1 MIALRSYVIA
11 ATNAPKVNAAQLY
24 QIGALIKIRDELN
37 ASKSKLDALFNKEE
51 FQAVWNGC
59 DPFKIEKKRFAQIA
73 NAQHVSNAWLKCYE
87 MICHYK
93 LIPAGE
99 HSAGTAFVHFDNAAF
114 PGSFILAAHHF
125 AVTRTASLGET
136 KLVPAERTASL
147 SENAPKLVRYE
158 WRGSSLIEQ
167 NELNSAPISDKYG
180 LYRNYKD
187 NWLMSAQNNG
197 DVLLR
202 ANQEDFME
210 RLAHSV
216 DLYTSDLGFDV
227 SSDFNNQELIQCPAN
242 IGQIISGL
250 LTLREGGNF
259 ITKQY
264 SIFEPITISIM
275 YAAAHFFEKFYLCKP
290 ATSRAANSETY
301 LVGIGFKMPKDY
313 VGDDI
318 IDHPYIAA
326 MFDRIETKS
335 VVPLFLPEDYPKGFL
350 KGIRDIAQELA
361 SSQIEKIEADI
372 KRYESGDPT
381 VVSEFI
387 ASLEND
393 IEEWYAANYVVP
405 ISDEMQL
412 NAFAPAN

>member
-1 MIALRSYVIA
+1 MIALRSYLIA
-11 ATNAPKVNAAQLY
+11 ATNTPKVNAEQLY

-37 ASKSKLDALFNKEE
+37 ASKSKLDALFSKEE

-87 MICHYK
+87 MICYYK
-93 LIPAGE
+93 LIP
-99 HSAGTAFVHFDNAAF
+99 TAERKDPFLHFDNAAF

-125 AVTRTASLGET
+125 AVTRTASLSET
-136 KLVPAERTASL
+136 NLVQDVT
-147 SENAPKLVRYE
+147 KLVRYE

-167 NELNSAPISDKYG
+167 NELNAAPISDKYG

-202 ANQEDFME
+202 ANQEDFMA
-210 RLAHSV
+210 RLAHGA

-326 MFDRIETKS
+326 MFNRIETKS

-350 KGIRDIAQELA
+350 KGIRDVAQELA

-387 ASLEND
+387 ASIEPD

-405 ISDEMQL
+405 ISDELQL

>member
-1 MIALRSYVIA
+1 MA
-11 ATNAPKVNAAQLY
+11 
-24 QIGALIKIRDELN
+24 
-37 ASKSKLDALFNKEE
+37 
-51 FQAVWNGC
+51 
-59 DPFKIEKKRFAQIA
+59 
-73 NAQHVSNAWLKCYE
+73 
-87 MICHYK
+87 
-93 LIPAGE
+93 
-99 HSAGTAFVHFDNAAF
+99 
-114 PGSFILAAHHF
+114 
-125 AVTRTASLGET
+125 
-136 KLVPAERTASL
+136 
-147 SENAPKLVRYE
+147 
-158 WRGSSLIEQ
+158 
-167 NELNSAPISDKYG
+167 
-180 LYRNYKD
+180 
-187 NWLMSAQNNG
+187 
-197 DVLLR
+197 
-202 ANQEDFME
+202 
-210 RLAHSV
+210 RLAHGA

-326 MFDRIETKS
+326 MFNRIETKS

-350 KGIRDIAQELA
+350 KGIRDVAQELA

-387 ASLEND
+387 ASIEPD

-405 ISDEMQL
+405 ISDELQL